1 MSKAHAKHNEDV
13 CDFLVA
19 DGKFTDWIVTTS
31 FYSALHYV
39 QHEIF
44 PLTESGTTYPHF
56 NTYYNSVLKSR
67 RISKHE
73 GTKQLVKTHI
83 PTCFSYY
90 RWLLDACM
98 NARYSDYRVSP
109 AKANLAKTNLD
120 EIKKHLK
127 K

>member
-13 CDFLVA
+13 CDFLIT

-44 PLTESGTTYPHF
+44 PLTENGTVYPNF
-56 NTYYNSVLKSR
+56 NNYYNSVLKIR

-73 GTKQLVKTHI
+73 GTKQLVRIYI
-83 PTCFSYY
+83 PECFSHY
-90 RWLLDACM
+90 RWLLDSCM
-98 NARYSDYRVSP
+98 NARYSNYRISS
-109 AKANLAKTNLD
+109 AKANLARINLD